1 MGIYIHI
8 PFCKQKC
15 HYCDFHFST
24 SLKNKEDLIN
34 CLLKEIEIQKSYL
47 NEEIVE
53 TIYFGGG
60 TPSFLNAEEIRR
72 ILNKVYAE
80 FAVISNPEI
89 TLEGNPDDFTFQKL
103 QELKQAGIN
112 RLSIGIQSFNDVD
125 LTWMNR
131 AHNSI
136 QATKC
141 VQDAQG
147 LGFDNITIDLIYGL
161 PEMTIEAW
169 KVNLQKA
176 LDLNVQHI
184 SAYNLTVEKG
194 TALYQFIKMGKSKP
208 LSDAAAAAQFELLIN
223 TLENNKF
230 KQYEISSFSKEG
242 YFSKHNSSYWKRKFY
257 LGIGPSAHSFN
268 GNTRQWNVANNAKY
282 IKAIKGGEV
291 PFELEKLSQKDR
303 YNEYILLG
311 LRTIWG
317 CEFDYVKSEFGEEQL
332 FNLKKQ
338 LVVFSDQISINKQGF
353 SLNQKGKAF
362 ADHIAS
368 ELFVS

>member
-24 SLKNKEDLIN
+24 SLKNKEDLIT

-60 TPSFLNAEEIRR
+60 TPSFLDSLEIRR
-72 ILNKVYAE
+72 ILDKVYAE
-80 FAVISNPEI
+80 FDVISNPEI

-131 AHNSI
+131 AHNSN
-136 QATKC
+136 QAIKC
-141 VQDAQG
+141 IQDAQS

-169 KVNLQKA
+169 ELNLQKA
-176 LDLNVQHI
+176 INLNVQHI

-194 TALYQFIKMGKSKP
+194 TALHHFVKTGKSKP
-208 LSDAAAAAQFELLIN
+208 VNDESSAEQFKILIQ
-223 TLENNKF
+223 TLEENGF
-230 KQYEISSFSKEG
+230 IQYEISNFGKEN

-282 IKAIKGGEV
+282 IKAINAGEV
-291 PFELEKLSQKDR
+291 PFELEKLSKNDR

-317 CEFDYVKSEFGEEQL
+317 CEFDYVKSEFGEERL
-332 FNLKKQ
+332 RNLKEQ
-338 LVVFSDQISINKQGF
+338 LLNYSDQINIDEQSF
-353 SLNQKGKAF
+353 SLNQKGKVF
-362 ADHIAS
+362 ADRIAS
-368 ELFVS
+368 ELFV

>member
-15 HYCDFHFST
+15 NYCDFHFST
-24 SLKNKEDLIN
+24 SLKNKEDLIT
-34 CLLKEIEIQKSYL
+34 CLLKEIEIQKNYL

-60 TPSFLNAEEIRR
+60 TPSFLDSAEIRR
-72 ILNKVYAE
+72 ILDKVYAE
-80 FAVISNPEI
+80 FSIISNPEI
-89 TLEGNPDDFTFQKL
+89 TLEGNPDDFTFDKL

-112 RLSIGIQSFNDVD
+112 RLSIGIQSFNDAD

-131 AHNSI
+131 AHNSN

-141 VQDAQG
+141 VQDAQS

-169 KVNLQKA
+169 KINLQKA
-176 LDLNVQHI
+176 LDLAVQHI
-184 SAYNLTVEKG
+184 SAYNLTLEPG
-194 TALYQFIKMGKSKP
+194 TTLHHLVKTGKAKP
-208 LSDAAAAAQFELLIN
+208 LNDEAGAEQFEVLIN
-223 TLENNKF
+223 TLESSNF
-230 KQYEISSFSKEG
+230 QHYEISSFGKKG

-268 GNTRQWNVANNAKY
+268 GNSRQWNIANNAKY
-282 IKAIKGGEV
+282 IKVINAGEV
-291 PFELEKLSQKDR
+291 PFELEKLSKNDR

-317 CEFDYVKSEFGEEQL
+317 CEFDYVKSEFGEEWLLNLKEQL
-332 FNLKKQ
+332 FNY
-338 LVVFSDQISINKQGF
+338 SDQMNVDEQSF

-362 ADHIAS
+362 ADRIAS
-368 ELFVS
+368 ELFV

>member
-24 SLKNKEDLIN
+24 SLKNKEDLIT

-60 TPSFLNAEEIRR
+60 TPSFLDSLEVRR
-72 ILNKVYAE
+72 ILDKVYAE
-80 FAVISNPEI
+80 FDVISNPEI

-131 AHNSI
+131 AHNSN

-141 VQDAQG
+141 VQDAQR

-176 LDLNVQHI
+176 IDLDIQHI

-194 TALYQFIKMGKSKP
+194 TVLHHFVKTGKSKP
-208 LSDAAAAAQFELLIN
+208 LSDVAGAEQFELLIK

-230 KQYEISSFSKEG
+230 KHYEISSFGKEG

-268 GNTRQWNVANNAKY
+268 GNTRQWNVPNNAKY
-282 IKAIKGGEV
+282 IKAIKDGEV
-291 PFELEKLSQKDR
+291 PFELEKLSKNDR

-317 CEFDYVKSEFGEEQL
+317 CEFDYVKSEFGEERL
-332 FNLKKQ
+332 RNLKEQ
-338 LVVFSDQISINKQGF
+338 LPNYSDQINIDAQSF

-362 ADHIAS
+362 ADRIAS
-368 ELFVS
+368 ELFV

>member
-24 SLKNKEDLIN
+24 SLKNKEDLIS

-60 TPSFLNAEEIRR
+60 TPSFLDALEIRK
-72 ILNKVYAE
+72 ILDEVYAQ

-112 RLSIGIQSFNDVD
+112 RLSIGIQSFNDAD

-131 AHNSI
+131 AHNAS

-141 VQDAQG
+141 VQDAQN
-147 LGFDNITIDLIYGL
+147 LGFDNVTIDLIYGL
-161 PEMTIEAW
+161 PEMTLEAW
-169 KVNLQKA
+169 KMNLQKA

-184 SAYNLTVEKG
+184 SAYNLTVEPETTLHHLVK
-194 TALYQFIKMGKSKP
+194 TGKSKP
-208 LSDAAAAAQFELLIN
+208 LNDAAGAEQFEVLIN
-223 TLENNKF
+223 TLEKNKF
-230 KQYEISSFSKEG
+230 KHYEISSFGKEG

-268 GNTRQWNVANNAKY
+268 GNTRQWNVANNSKY
-282 IKAIKGGEV
+282 IKAIKVGKV
-291 PFELEKLSQKDR
+291 PLELEELSESDR

-317 CEFDYVKSEFGEEQL
+317 CEFDYIKSEFGEERLHTLKQQL
-332 FNLKKQ
+332 LNYSHQ
-338 LVVFSDQISINKQGF
+338 MNIDEQSF
-353 SLNQKGKAF
+353 SLNKKGKAF

-368 ELFVS
+368 ELFV

>member
-47 NEEIVE
+47 NEELVE
-53 TIYFGGG
+53 SIYFGGG
-60 TPSFLNAEEIRR
+60 TPSFLNAKEIRR

-89 TLEGNPDDFTFQKL
+89 TLEGNPDV
-103 QELKQAGIN
+103 
-112 RLSIGIQSFNDVD
+112 GIQSFNDVD

-194 TALYQFIKMGKSKP
+194 TALYQFIKTGKSKP

-230 KQYEISSFSKEG
+230 KQYEISSFGKEG

-268 GNTRQWNVANNAKY
+268 GNTRQWNVANNAK
-282 IKAIKGGEV
+282 GEV

-332 FNLKKQ
+332 LNLKKQ

>member
-24 SLKNKEDLIN
+24 SLKNKEDLIT

-60 TPSFLNAEEIRR
+60 TPSFLDSAEIRR
-72 ILNKVYAE
+72 ILDKVYAE
-80 FAVISNPEI
+80 FDVISTPEI

-125 LTWMNR
+125 LIWMNR
-131 AHNSI
+131 AHNSS

-141 VQDAQG
+141 VQDAQS

-169 KVNLQKA
+169 KINLQKA
-176 LDLNVQHI
+176 LDLDVHHI
-184 SAYNLTVEKG
+184 SAYNLTVEPG
-194 TALYQFIKMGKSKP
+194 TALHHLVKTGKSKP
-208 LSDAAAAAQFELLIN
+208 LSDEAGAEQFEILIN
-223 TLENNKF
+223 TLEKNNF
-230 KQYEISSFSKEG
+230 KHYEISSFGKEG

-268 GNTRQWNVANNAKY
+268 GNTRQWNVANNSKY
-282 IKAIKGGEV
+282 IKAIKEGEI
-291 PFELEKLSQKDR
+291 PFELEKLSKTDR

-317 CEFDYVKSEFGEEQL
+317 CEFDYVKSEFGEEWL
-332 FNLKKQ
+332 LNLKKQ
-338 LVVFSDQISINKQGF
+338 LVNYSGQMNIDEQSF
-353 SLNQKGKAF
+353 SLNQKGKVF
-362 ADHIAS
+362 ADRIAS
-368 ELFVS
+368 ELFV

>member
-24 SLKNKEDLIN
+24 SLKNKEDLIT

-60 TPSFLNAEEIRR
+60 TPSFLDSLEVRR
-72 ILNKVYAE
+72 ILDKVYAE
-80 FAVISNPEI
+80 FDVISNPEI

-131 AHNSI
+131 AHNSN

-141 VQDAQG
+141 VQDAQR

-169 KVNLQKA
+169 ELNLQKA
-176 LDLNVQHI
+176 INLNVQHI

-194 TALYQFIKMGKSKP
+194 TALHHFVKTGKSKP
-208 LSDAAAAAQFELLIN
+208 VNDESSAEQFKILIQ
-223 TLENNKF
+223 TLEENGF
-230 KQYEISSFSKEG
+230 IQYEISNFGKEN

-282 IKAIKGGEV
+282 IKAINAGEV
-291 PFELEKLSQKDR
+291 PFELEKLSKNDR

-317 CEFDYVKSEFGEEQL
+317 CEFDYVKSEFGEERL
-332 FNLKKQ
+332 RNLKEQ
-338 LVVFSDQISINKQGF
+338 LLNYSDQIIIDEQSF
-353 SLNQKGKAF
+353 SLNQKGKVF
-362 ADHIAS
+362 ADRIAS
-368 ELFVS
+368 ELFV

>member
-15 HYCDFHFST
+15 NYCDFHFST
-24 SLKNKEDLIN
+24 SLKNKEDLIK
-34 CLLKEIEIQKSYL
+34 CLLKEIGIQKTYL
-47 NEEIVE
+47 NKEIIE

-60 TPSFLNAEEIRR
+60 TPSFLDAREIRR
-72 ILNKVYAE
+72 ILEKVYAE
-80 FAVISNPEI
+80 FDVISNPEI
-89 TLEGNPDDFTFQKL
+89 TLEGNPDDFTFDKL

-131 AHNSI
+131 AHNSN

-141 VQDAQG
+141 VKDAKS

-169 KVNLQKA
+169 KINLQKA
-176 LDLNVQHI
+176 LDLDVQHI
-184 SAYNLTVEKG
+184 SAYNLTIEPG
-194 TALYQFIKMGKSKP
+194 TTLHHLVKTGKSKP
-208 LSDAAAAAQFELLIN
+208 LNDEVGAEQFEVLIN
-223 TLENNKF
+223 TLEYNNF
-230 KQYEISSFSKEG
+230 QHYEISSFGKKG

-282 IKAIKGGEV
+282 IKAMKDGEV
-291 PFELEKLSQKDR
+291 PFELEELSKNDR

-317 CEFDYVKSEFGEEQL
+317 CEFDYVKSEFGEEWL
-332 FNLKKQ
+332 LNLKQ
-338 LVVFSDQISINKQGF
+338 QILNYSDQINVDEQSF

-368 ELFVS
+368 ELFV

>member
-15 HYCDFHFST
+15 NYCDFHFST
-24 SLKNKEDLIN
+24 SLKNKEDLIT
-34 CLLKEIEIQKSYL
+34 CLLKEIEIQKNYL

-60 TPSFLNAEEIRR
+60 TPSFLDSAEIRR
-72 ILNKVYAE
+72 ILDKVYAE
-80 FAVISNPEI
+80 FSIISNPEI
-89 TLEGNPDDFTFQKL
+89 TLEGNPDDFTFDKL

-112 RLSIGIQSFNDVD
+112 RLSIGIQSFNDAD

-131 AHNSI
+131 AHNSN

-141 VQDAQG
+141 VQDAQS
-147 LGFDNITIDLIYGL
+147 LGFDNITINLIYGL
-161 PEMTIEAW
+161 PQMTIEAW
-169 KVNLQKA
+169 KIKLQKA
-176 LDLNVQHI
+176 LDLAVQHI
-184 SAYNLTVEKG
+184 SAYNLTLEPG
-194 TALYQFIKMGKSKP
+194 TTLHHLVKTGKAKP
-208 LSDAAAAAQFELLIN
+208 LNDEAGAEQFEVLIN
-223 TLENNKF
+223 TLESSNF
-230 KQYEISSFSKEG
+230 QHYEISSFGKKG

-268 GNTRQWNVANNAKY
+268 GNSRQWNIANNAKY
-282 IKAIKGGEV
+282 IKVINAGEV
-291 PFELEKLSQKDR
+291 PFELEKLSKNDR

-317 CEFDYVKSEFGEEQL
+317 CEFDYVKSEFGEEWLLNLKEQL
-332 FNLKKQ
+332 FNY
-338 LVVFSDQISINKQGF
+338 SDQMNVDEQSF

-362 ADHIAS
+362 ADRIAS
-368 ELFVS
+368 ELFV

>member
-24 SLKNKEDLIN
+24 SLKNKEELIT

-60 TPSFLNAEEIRR
+60 TPSFLDAEEISR

-80 FAVISNPEI
+80 FDVISSPEI

-112 RLSIGIQSFNDVD
+112 RLSIGIQSFSDVD

-131 AHNSI
+131 AHNSSRAI
-136 QATKC
+136 KC
-141 VQDAQG
+141 VQDAQS

-169 KVNLQKA
+169 KMNKCRHYSITHKKSYSILQVAKMFKSRITMLKSRPGERYASALTKISQNNHIIRRYGKINLK
-176 LDLNVQHI
+176 D
-184 SAYNLTVEKG
+184 Y
-194 TALYQFIKMGKSKP
+194 
-208 LSDAAAAAQFELLIN
+208 
-223 TLENNKF
+223 
-230 KQYEISSFSKEG
+230 ISSFIKE
-242 YFSKHNSSYWKRKFY
+242 
-257 LGIGPSAHSFN
+257 
-268 GNTRQWNVANNAKY
+268 
-282 IKAIKGGEV
+282 
-291 PFELEKLSQKDR
+291 
-303 YNEYILLG
+303 
-311 LRTIWG
+311 
-317 CEFDYVKSEFGEEQL
+317 
-332 FNLKKQ
+332 
-338 LVVFSDQISINKQGF
+338 
-353 SLNQKGKAF
+353 
-362 ADHIAS
+362 
-368 ELFVS
+368 

>member
-24 SLKNKEDLIN
+24 SLKNKEDLIS

-47 NEEIVE
+47 NEEIVD

-60 TPSFLNAEEIRR
+60 TPSFLDAEEIRR
-72 ILNKVYAE
+72 ILDKVYAE
-80 FAVISNPEI
+80 FSIISNPEI
-89 TLEGNPDDFTFQKL
+89 TLEGNPDDFTLQKL

-131 AHNSI
+131 AHNSN

-141 VQDAQG
+141 VQDAQS

-161 PEMTIEAW
+161 PEMTIESW
-169 KVNLQKA
+169 KINLQKA
-176 LDLNVQHI
+176 LDLHVQHI
-184 SAYNLTVEKG
+184 SAYNLTVEPG
-194 TALYQFIKMGKSKP
+194 TALHHFVKTGKSQP
-208 LSDAAAAAQFELLIN
+208 LNDEAGAEQFELLIN
-223 TLENNKF
+223 TLENNDF
-230 KQYEISSFSKEG
+230 KHYEISSFGKEG

-282 IKAIKGGEV
+282 IKGINAGEV
-291 PFELEKLSQKDR
+291 PFELEKLSKNDR

-317 CEFDYVKSEFGEEQL
+317 CEFDYIKSEFGEASLLSLKQQL
-332 FNLKKQ
+332 FNY
-338 LVVFSDQISINKQGF
+338 SDQINMDEQSF

-362 ADHIAS
+362 ADRIAS
-368 ELFVS
+368 ELFV

>member
-24 SLKNKEDLIN
+24 SLKNKNDLITA
-34 CLLKEIEIQKSYL
+34 LITEIGLQKDYL
-47 NEEIVE
+47 NQKPVE

-60 TPSFLNAEEIRR
+60 TPSFLDSAEIRR
-72 ILNKVYAE
+72 ILDKVYAE
-80 FAVISNPEI
+80 FDVISNPEI
-89 TLEGNPDDFTFQKL
+89 TLEGNPDDFTFDKL

-112 RLSIGIQSFNDVD
+112 RLSIGIQSFNDAD

-131 AHNSI
+131 AHNSN

-141 VQDAQG
+141 VQDAQC

-169 KVNLQKA
+169 KINLQKA
-176 LDLNVQHI
+176 LDLDVQHI
-184 SAYNLTVEKG
+184 SAYNLTVEPG
-194 TALYQFIKMGKSKP
+194 TALHHLVKTGKSKP
-208 LSDAAAAAQFELLIN
+208 LSDEAGAEQFEVLIN
-223 TLENNKF
+223 TLESSNF
-230 KQYEISSFSKEG
+230 EHYEISSFGKKG

-282 IKAIKGGEV
+282 IKAIKDGEV
-291 PFELEKLSQKDR
+291 PFELEELSKNDR

-317 CEFDYVKSEFGEEQL
+317 CEFDYVKSEFGEEWLLNLKEQL
-332 FNLKKQ
+332 FNY
-338 LVVFSDQISINKQGF
+338 SDQINIDEQSF

-362 ADHIAS
+362 ADRIAS
-368 ELFVS
+368 ELFV

>member
-1 MGIYIHI
+1 
-8 PFCKQKC
+8 
-15 HYCDFHFST
+15 
-24 SLKNKEDLIN
+24 LKNKEDLIT

-60 TPSFLNAEEIRR
+60 TPSFLDSLEIRR
-72 ILNKVYAE
+72 ILDKVYAE
-80 FAVISNPEI
+80 FDVISNPEI

-131 AHNSI
+131 AHNSN

-141 VQDAQG
+141 VQNAQS

-169 KVNLQKA
+169 ELNLQKA
-176 LDLNVQHI
+176 IDLDIQHI

-194 TALYQFIKMGKSKP
+194 TALHHFVKTGKSKP
-208 LSDAAAAAQFELLIN
+208 VNDESSAEQFKILIQ
-223 TLENNKF
+223 TLEENGF
-230 KQYEISSFSKEG
+230 IQYEISNFGKEN

-257 LGIGPSAHSFN
+257 LGLGPSAHSFN

-282 IKAIKGGEV
+282 IKAIIAGEV
-291 PFELEKLSQKDR
+291 PFELEKLSKNDR
-303 YNEYILLG
+303 YNEYVLLG

-317 CEFDYVKSEFGEEQL
+317 CEFDYVKSEFGEERL
-332 FNLKKQ
+332 RNLKEQ
-338 LVVFSDQISINKQGF
+338 LLNYSDQINIGKQSF
-353 SLNQKGKAF
+353 SLNQRGKAF
-362 ADHIAS
+362 ADRIAS
-368 ELFVS
+368 ELFV

>member
-24 SLKNKEDLIN
+24 SLKNKEDLIT

-60 TPSFLNAEEIRR
+60 TPSFLDSLEIRR
-72 ILNKVYAE
+72 ILDKVYAE
-80 FAVISNPEI
+80 FDVISNPEI

-131 AHNSI
+131 AHNSN

-141 VQDAQG
+141 VQNAQS

-169 KVNLQKA
+169 ELNLQKA
-176 LDLNVQHI
+176 IDLDIQHI

-194 TALYQFIKMGKSKP
+194 TALHHFVKTGKSKP
-208 LSDAAAAAQFELLIN
+208 VNDESSAEQFKILIQ
-223 TLENNKF
+223 TLEENGF
-230 KQYEISSFSKEG
+230 IQYEISNFGKEN

-257 LGIGPSAHSFN
+257 LGLGPSAHSFN

-282 IKAIKGGEV
+282 IKAIIAGEV
-291 PFELEKLSQKDR
+291 PFELEKLSKNDR
-303 YNEYILLG
+303 YNEYVLLG

-317 CEFDYVKSEFGEEQL
+317 CEFDYVKSEFGEERL
-332 FNLKKQ
+332 RNLKEQ
-338 LVVFSDQISINKQGF
+338 LLNYSDQINIGKQSF
-353 SLNQKGKAF
+353 SLNQRGKAF
-362 ADHIAS
+362 ADRIAS
-368 ELFVS
+368 ELFV

>member
-24 SLKNKEDLIN
+24 SLKNKEDLIT

-60 TPSFLNAEEIRR
+60 TPSFLDSLEIRR
-72 ILNKVYAE
+72 ILDKVYAE
-80 FAVISNPEI
+80 FDVISNPEI

-131 AHNSI
+131 AHNSN

-141 VQDAQG
+141 VQDAQR

-169 KVNLQKA
+169 ELNLQKA
-176 LDLNVQHI
+176 INLNVQHI

-194 TALYQFIKMGKSKP
+194 TALHHFVKTGKSKP
-208 LSDAAAAAQFELLIN
+208 VNDESSAEQFKILIQ
-223 TLENNKF
+223 TLEENGF
-230 KQYEISSFSKEG
+230 IQYEISNFGKEN

-282 IKAIKGGEV
+282 IKAINAGEV
-291 PFELEKLSQKDR
+291 PFELEKLSKNDR

-317 CEFDYVKSEFGEEQL
+317 CEFDYVKSEFGEERL
-332 FNLKKQ
+332 RNLKEQ
-338 LVVFSDQISINKQGF
+338 LLNYSDQINIDEQSF
-353 SLNQKGKAF
+353 SLNQKGKVF
-362 ADHIAS
+362 ADRIAS
-368 ELFVS
+368 ELFV

>member
-24 SLKNKEDLIN
+24 SLKNKNDLITA
-34 CLLKEIEIQKSYL
+34 LITEIGLQKDYL
-47 NEEIVE
+47 NQKPVE

-60 TPSFLNAEEIRR
+60 TPSFLDAGEIRR
-72 ILNKVYAE
+72 ILDRVYSE
-80 FAVISNPEI
+80 FDVISNPEI

-112 RLSIGIQSFNDVD
+112 RLSIGIQSFNDAD

-131 AHNSI
+131 AHNSN

-141 VQDAQG
+141 VQDAQS
-147 LGFDNITIDLIYGL
+147 LGFKNITIDLIYGL

-169 KVNLQKA
+169 EINLEKA
-176 LDLNVQHI
+176 LALDVQHI
-184 SAYNLTVEKG
+184 SSYNLTVEPG
-194 TALYQFIKMGKSKP
+194 TSLHHLVKTGKSKP
-208 LSDAAAAAQFELLIN
+208 LNDEAGAEQFEVLIN
-223 TLENNKF
+223 TLEHNNF
-230 KQYEISSFSKEG
+230 QHYEISSFGKEG

-282 IKAIKGGEV
+282 IKAIKEGEV
-291 PFELEKLSQKDR
+291 PFELEKLSKTDR

-311 LRTIWG
+311 LRTVWG
-317 CEFDYVKSEFGEEQL
+317 CEFNYVKSEFGDEWL
-332 FNLKKQ
+332 LTLKKQ
-338 LVVFSDQISINKQGF
+338 LFNYADQMNMDEQSF

-362 ADHIAS
+362 ADRIAS
-368 ELFVS
+368 ELFV

>member
-24 SLKNKEDLIN
+24 SLKNKEELIT
-34 CLLKEIEIQKSYL
+34 CLQKEIEIQKSYL

-60 TPSFLNAEEIRR
+60 TPSFLDAEEIRR

-80 FAVISNPEI
+80 FDVISSPEI

-112 RLSIGIQSFNDVD
+112 RLSIGIQSFSDVD

-131 AHNSI
+131 AHNAI

-141 VQDAQG
+141 VQDAQN

-161 PEMTIEAW
+161 PEMTLEAW
-169 KVNLQKA
+169 KINLQKA

-184 SAYNLTVEKG
+184 SAYNLTVEPETTLHHLVK
-194 TALYQFIKMGKSKP
+194 TGKSKP
-208 LSDAAAAAQFELLIN
+208 LSDAAGAEQFEVLIN
-223 TLENNKF
+223 TLEKNKF
-230 KQYEISSFSKEG
+230 THYEISSFGKEG

-282 IKAIKGGEV
+282 IKAIKVGEV
-291 PFELEKLSQKDR
+291 PLELEQLSESDR

-317 CEFDYVKSEFGEEQL
+317 CEFDYIKSEFGEERLRTLKQQL
-332 FNLKKQ
+332 LNC
-338 LVVFSDQISINKQGF
+338 SHQININEQSF
-353 SLNQKGKAF
+353 SLNKKGKAF

-368 ELFVS
+368 ELFV

>member
-24 SLKNKEDLIN
+24 SLKNKEDLIS

-47 NEEIVE
+47 NEEIVD

-60 TPSFLNAEEIRR
+60 TPSFLDAEEIRR
-72 ILNKVYAE
+72 ILDKVYAE
-80 FAVISNPEI
+80 FSIISNPEI
-89 TLEGNPDDFTFQKL
+89 TLEGNPDDFTLQKL

-131 AHNSI
+131 AHNSN

-141 VQDAQG
+141 VQDAQS

-161 PEMTIEAW
+161 PEMTIESW
-169 KVNLQKA
+169 KINLQKA
-176 LDLNVQHI
+176 LDLHVQHI
-184 SAYNLTVEKG
+184 SAYNLTVEPG
-194 TALYQFIKMGKSKP
+194 TALHHFVKTGKSQP
-208 LSDAAAAAQFELLIN
+208 LNDEAGAEQFELLIN
-223 TLENNKF
+223 TLENNNF
-230 KQYEISSFSKEG
+230 KHYEISSFGKEG

-282 IKAIKGGEV
+282 IKGINAGEV
-291 PFELEKLSQKDR
+291 PFELEKLSKNDR

-317 CEFDYVKSEFGEEQL
+317 CEFDYIKSEFGEASLLSLKQQL
-332 FNLKKQ
+332 FNY
-338 LVVFSDQISINKQGF
+338 SDQINMDEQSF

-362 ADHIAS
+362 ADRIAS
-368 ELFVS
+368 ELFV

>member
-24 SLKNKEDLIN
+24 SLKNKNDLITA
-34 CLLKEIEIQKSYL
+34 LITEIGLQKDYL
-47 NEEIVE
+47 NQKPVE

-60 TPSFLNAEEIRR
+60 TPSFLDSAEIRR
-72 ILNKVYAE
+72 ILDKVYAE
-80 FAVISNPEI
+80 FDVISNPEI
-89 TLEGNPDDFTFQKL
+89 TLEGNPDDFTFDKL

-112 RLSIGIQSFNDVD
+112 RLSIGIQSFNDAD

-131 AHNSI
+131 AHNSN

-141 VQDAQG
+141 VQDAQC

-169 KVNLQKA
+169 KINLQKA
-176 LDLNVQHI
+176 LDLDVQHI
-184 SAYNLTVEKG
+184 SAYNLTVEPG
-194 TALYQFIKMGKSKP
+194 TALHHLVKTGKSKP
-208 LSDAAAAAQFELLIN
+208 LSDEAGAEQFEVLIN
-223 TLENNKF
+223 TLESSNF
-230 KQYEISSFSKEG
+230 EHYEISSFGKKG

-282 IKAIKGGEV
+282 IKAIKDGEV
-291 PFELEKLSQKDR
+291 PFELEELSKNDR
-303 YNEYILLG
+303 YNEYVLLG

-317 CEFDYVKSEFGEEQL
+317 CEFDYVKSEFGEEWLLNLKEQL
-332 FNLKKQ
+332 FNY
-338 LVVFSDQISINKQGF
+338 SDQINIDEQSF

-368 ELFVS
+368 ELFV